1 MRMSSHLYVASVSQ
15 LTGELLTETIMHQKT
30 QRNNAPS
37 TTKLAPR
44 SVKISNRQKFNF
56 EKAHYAGQLKR
67 GKRMI
72 KCNKLLYGR
81 ILLLWRLKNISTEH
95 TRAIFFRRKVYANVP
110 YSMAPIHIQLL
121 TDQVLRLAQDQSQ
134 DKDQIRPRRRLKP

>member
-1 MRMSSHLYVASVSQ
+1 
-15 LTGELLTETIMHQKT
+15 MHQ
-30 QRNNAPS
+30 APQN
-37 TTKLAPR
+37 LLPGPG
-44 SVKISNRQKFNF
+44 KISNRQKFNF

-67 GKRMI
+67 GKRMN

-110 YSMAPIHIQLL
+110 YSMGPIHIQLL
-121 TDQVLRLAQDQSQ
+121 TDQLLRLAQDQSQ
-134 DKDQIRPRRRLKP
+134 DKDQIRPRRRLNHDIKLLWTLDDVKKDHVGI

>member
-1 MRMSSHLYVASVSQ
+1 
-15 LTGELLTETIMHQKT
+15 MHQ
-30 QRNNAPS
+30 APQN
-37 TTKLAPR
+37 LLPGPG
-44 SVKISNRQKFNF
+44 KISNRQKFNF

-95 TRAIFFRRKVYANVP
+95 TRAIFFRRKVDANVP
-110 YSMAPIHIQLL
+110 HSM